1 MSRPHPR
8 REPGPGALRDEAAN
22 VSAASPTDEISKAK
36 VLLDAGTISPDE
48 FPRLKSRVLV

>member
-48 FPRLKSRVLV
+48 FAGLKSRVLV